1 MFFQEPNNRRGAGS
15 PNAGR
20 SGGAQPQ
27 MGTSHLH
34 SSKQILISFYCF
46 PLFTTPILS
55 MEFQDTRYD
64 MRSGTRNSS
73 SRRRSRHWNSGLAPP
88 AAALATGGVHWRLH
102 RQRSGR
108 RQRFANVSEVVVVS
122 TRIQHFGRAFRR
134 GSERKLGAGDA

>member
-1 MFFQEPNNRRGAGS
+1 MFFQDPNNRRGAGS

-34 SSKQILISFYCF
+34 SSKQILISFS
-46 PLFTTPILS
+46 LFTTPILS

-64 MRSGTRNSS
+64 MRSSTRNSS

-108 RQRFANVSEVVVVS
+108 RQRFANVAEVVVVS